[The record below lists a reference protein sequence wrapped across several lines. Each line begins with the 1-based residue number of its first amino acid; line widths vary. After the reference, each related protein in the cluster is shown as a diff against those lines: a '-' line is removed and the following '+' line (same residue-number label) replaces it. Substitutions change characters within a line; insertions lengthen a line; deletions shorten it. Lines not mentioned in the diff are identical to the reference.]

1 MPCARAADELAA
13 RRMARLFGLVALLL
27 LLLAGCRLDERF
39 GAEVRVL
46 TQGQALAVG
55 TKLPAGGPPADADWQ
70 PVTLPDAWD
79 TNRPDYQGYV
89 WYRLHFATPTDVA
102 QPLALYLP
110 ALSMNAAAYLNGH
123 ALGSLGRM
131 HEPVTRHFYTPLM
144 LPLPPALL
152 KPPGEDNELQ
162 LLVMGYRQYRSGL
175 HTVYVGPAEALQPA
189 LARRHFWQ
197 NTGTL
202 ITSVLVLGLSLSGA
216 VLWARA
222 RPGAMYAWFTLA
234 TLVWGL
240 RNLNFVLTDNPWDN
254 LWWNEISLAGA
265 LAFVGLFTL
274 FAGEY
279 RRWMLKAPPLA
290 RWRSVVP
297 LVFIAAS
304 AIFLLPAD
312 TAALRGLFRPM
323 GIAGLLLALWTQWTL
338 IDTARRVRTASAWT
352 VAVAGVVYLVL
363 MLHDLVVANDLTQ
376 IDTLFLRQYAALPMF
391 MAVTLVWTQ
400 RYRQAFAEIERLSQ
414 GLAQQVEAQRQ
425 ALERNYRQLLDAE
438 RERALSQERERL
450 VSELHDGLGLH
461 LLTALQMAR
470 SGGGSPQTM
479 ADALQD
485 CLDELRV
492 SIDSMSNI
500 DERDPVLLLGSLRF
514 RLAPRLRSAGVQL
527 DWQVLGD
534 VAPQPWLDAS
544 NALHLL
550 RIVQEAL
557 SNAVRH
563 GHARRV
569 LLKVEAVGRG
579 VAVSVVDDGIGFDA
593 TAGAV
598 GLGLAHMR
606 KRAATLGAR
615 LSIEPG
621 ASGGTVVR
629 LVAPSGAG

>member
-1 MPCARAADELAA
+1 MHRACAAVELAA
-13 RRMARLFGLVALLL
+13 RLAAWLLGVVAVLLV
-27 LLLAGCRLDERF
+27 AGCRLDERF
-39 GAEVRVL
+39 GPEVLVL
-46 TQGQALAVG
+46 TQGQAVAVG
-55 TKLPAGGPPADADWQ
+55 PQMPEGGPPTDAAWQ

-89 WYRLHFATPTDVA
+89 WYRLPFATPPDA
-102 QPLALYLP
+102 SQPLVLYLP

-123 ALGSLGRM
+123 ALSAQGRM
-131 HEPVTRHFYTPLM
+131 HEPVTRNFYTPLM
-144 LPLPPALL
+144 LAVPQTLL
-152 KPPGEDNELQ
+152 KPPGENNELL

-175 HTVYVGPAEALQPA
+175 HTAYIGPAEVLQPA
-189 LARRHFWQ
+189 FERRHFWQ

-216 VLWARA
+216 LLWARA

-254 LWWNEISLAGA
+254 LRWNEVSLAGA

-290 RWRSVVP
+290 VCRRVVP
-297 LVFIAAS
+297 LIFVAAS
-304 AIFLLPAD
+304 VLFLLPAD
-312 TAALRGLFRPM
+312 TAGLRGMFRPM
-323 GIAGLLLALWTQWTL
+323 GIVGMLLALWTQWTL
-338 IDTARRVRTASAWT
+338 TDTARRVRTASAWT
-352 VAVAGVVYLVL
+352 VAVAGAVYLVL
-363 MLHDLVVANDLTQ
+363 MVHDLVVANDRTQ

-425 ALERNYRQLLDAE
+425 ALEHNYRQLVDAE

-470 SGGGSPQTM
+470 SGDGSGQAM

-534 VAPQPWLDAS
+534 VAPQPWLDAR

-563 GHARRV
+563 GRARRV
-569 LLKVEAVGRG
+569 LLKVEAVGSG
-579 VAVSVVDDGIGFDA
+579 VAVSVMDDGCGFDA
-593 TAGAV
+593 SARAV

-606 KRAATLGAR
+606 KRAATIGAR

-621 ASGGTVVR
+621 AQVGTVVR
-629 LVAPSGAG
+629 LVAPAGAG